1 MGPQDS
7 ARLHGDGSDTPT
19 VKVESRGYCFDCTT
33 KMFAAP
39 PHPPEVF
46 LITAKLLSLDFS
58 LAIPTECFFLRAKGK
73 KKVRTIQNEG

>member
-1 MGPQDS
+1 MGPQDP

-39 PHPPEVF
+39 RPPEVF

-58 LAIPTECFFLRAKGK
+58 LVIPTSAFFSEQKEK
-73 KKVRTIQNEG
+73 KK